1 MADKKII
8 LNDTEPEF
16 NADSDALA
24 KVVVSRLGLLPRKRG
39 SNDNMHRIML
49 ELYERCKIATKEKN
63 PKHAVMTVEDMAS
76 FAGITKQTMY
86 DYIGRWVDIEFIYRV
101 SFLDDFGKKI
111 VGYRLNGSNLEE
123 AFLKVEKIVS
133 KNLSVTS
140 KYVSE
145 LQKLIKN
152 EKIRES
158 MKKD

>member
-1 MADKKII
+1 MAEKKII

-49 ELYERCKIATKEKN
+49 ELYERCKTATKEKN

-76 FAGITKQTMY
+76 FAAITKQTMY
-86 DYIGRWVDIEFIYRV
+86 DYIGRWVDIDFIYRV

-111 VGYRLNGSNLEE
+111 VGLNGSNLEE
-123 AFLKVEKIVS
+123 AFSKVEKVIS
-133 KNLSVTS
+133 KNLSITS
-140 KYVSE
+140 KYLSE

-158 MKKD
+158 MKK